1 MLNRFRRVQT
11 VLLIFCLC
19 IALTLP
25 AYAGGTSTQEHAA
38 LLSSLNLFRGTGT
51 ASDGSPVYSLHNL
64 PTRLQGLIMLVRLL
78 GAEEEALALDGITPF
93 TDVSNFTDAARY
105 ISYAYENGITNG
117 TSPVTFTPGGTLT
130 VNAYMAFLLRALGY
144 TETDE
149 DFSWGQQL
157 EFALSIGMITQKS
170 VPLLRSAEL
179 TRGIMV
185 DLSYAA
191 LTCQRKNESRTLA
204 EKLCQDGIFTEEQ
217 GIRAGVLGHGAG
229 WTYDYVLTDDSTVD
243 YERKNVY
250 TTGGNVTAHVLTVNV
265 SNPSVTVR
273 AAMVD
278 NTLGHTAPFP
288 EIVENSG
295 ALVVVNG
302 NFFSSYSDFKVP
314 VGHVMSDG
322 ELLYADSG
330 LSSLGASE
338 DGTIQIGRPGIFTRL
353 RSGPDEWSI
362 YSVNTEEQE
371 NSGSVLYTPAY
382 GERVTFRNDGWA
394 LITENNV
401 IAEYYSVSEGGTV
414 TIPRNGYVAYM
425 GTSYASTSYFR
436 IPQIGSEIS
445 MEYYMRTEDDNGFT
459 LDGVENMVS
468 GAPRLV
474 EKGEIVTE
482 LEEGFTESRFTT
494 AVSPRTAAGVNDEG
508 KLLLVSVP
516 GGATIQQMR
525 ELMLA
530 LGCVDAINLDGGA
543 SCAMYYQG
551 ATLASPTRDLTVTL
565 QVFVD
570 E

>member
-19 IALTLP
+19 TALTLP

-273 AAMVD
+273 AVMVD

-295 ALVVVNG
+295 ALVAGISSRPTVISKFRSDTSCQMGNFSMQIPDYLHWARRRMVPYRSDVREFLPVCVPDRMNGQSTPSTRRNRKLPVLCCIPRHTVNG
-302 NFFSSYSDFKVP
+302 
-314 VGHVMSDG
+314 
-322 ELLYADSG
+322 
-330 LSSLGASE
+330 
-338 DGTIQIGRPGIFTRL
+338 
-353 RSGPDEWSI
+353 
-362 YSVNTEEQE
+362 
-371 NSGSVLYTPAY
+371 
-382 GERVTFRNDGWA
+382 
-394 LITENNV
+394 
-401 IAEYYSVSEGGTV
+401 
-414 TIPRNGYVAYM
+414 
-425 GTSYASTSYFR
+425 
-436 IPQIGSEIS
+436 
-445 MEYYMRTEDDNGFT
+445 
-459 LDGVENMVS
+459 
-468 GAPRLV
+468 
-474 EKGEIVTE
+474 
-482 LEEGFTESRFTT
+482 
-494 AVSPRTAAGVNDEG
+494 
-508 KLLLVSVP
+508 
-516 GGATIQQMR
+516 
-525 ELMLA
+525 
-530 LGCVDAINLDGGA
+530 
-543 SCAMYYQG
+543 
-551 ATLASPTRDLTVTL
+551 
-565 QVFVD
+565 
-570 E
+570 